1 MTHPHPA
8 HHPRADSGFDV
19 AAELAGMSYPGYV
32 FRAAPR
38 NVYWETTIACEL
50 ACQHCRADAIRH
62 RDPLELTTDEGRALM
77 RDVKAMGSMMI
88 LTGGDPMQRPDIL
101 ELIGYGREIGLPVSI
116 TPSTTPSL
124 TREHVARF
132 RELGVS
138 AMGVS
143 LDGPSAEV
151 HDAFRGVDGTFANSM
166 LALGWAREFKMPVQV
181 NTTVTTA
188 TLPHLPALL
197 RLLREKA
204 SPPVRRWSLFLLVPV
219 GRGKRLGMPS
229 ADDVEALFAWVYET
243 GRDAPFHIS
252 TVEAPHYRR
261 FWIQRKQAEGMP
273 AAEIA
278 RFAKRMGFGVRDG
291 NGVIFVSHRGDVH
304 PAGFLPYPHLGNVRE
319 RPLSEIYRSA
329 PALRALRDADGFTG
343 RCGAC
348 EFRWACGGSR
358 ARAFAMT
365 GDVLGSDPLC
375 AYEPAA

>member
-8 HHPRADSGFDV
+8 HHPHADIGFDV
-19 AAELAGMSYPGYV
+19 AAELAGTSYQGYV
-32 FRAAPR
+32 FAAAPR

-50 ACQHCRADAIRH
+50 ACQHCRADAIRQ

-77 RDVKAMGSMMI
+77 RDVKAMGSMLI

-197 RLLREKA
+197 TLLREKA

-219 GRGKRLGMPS
+219 GRGERLGIPS
-229 ADDVEALFAWVYET
+229 ADDVEALFAWVYEA

-278 RFAKRMGFGVRDG
+278 RFARRMGFGVRDG

-304 PAGFLPYPHLGNVRE
+304 PAGFLPYPRLGNVRE
-319 RPLSEIYRSA
+319 RPLPEIYRSA
-329 PALRALRDADGFTG
+329 PALRALRDADRFTG